1 MRLAVL
7 VLIAGLVAASLGA
20 AAHDLQKPQGPA
32 ILEVVG
38 AIEHRND
45 GTAALFD
52 QAMLEA
58 LEKTAFSTST
68 PWTDGVVEF
77 EGASVKAL
85 LDEVGASGD
94 KIVASA
100 LDDYA
105 AAIPMAALIERGAMI
120 AYRMNGAPLPAP
132 YAPLWIVF
140 PYDTDPAVLTEQP
153 FQSYSVWALKRIV
166 AH

>member
-1 MRLAVL
+1 MRLSLA

-20 AAHDLQKPQGPA
+20 AAHDLAKPRGPV
-32 ILEVVG
+32 ILQVAG

-52 QAMLEA
+52 LAMLEA
-58 LEKTAFSTST
+58 LEQATFSTST
-68 PWTDGVVEF
+68 PWTDGIVEF
-77 EGASVKAL
+77 EGASVEAL

-94 KIVASA
+94 KIIASA

-105 AAIPMAALIERGAMI
+105 AAIPIAALIERGAMI
-120 AYRMNGAPLPAP
+120 AYRMNGAPLPARF
-132 YAPLWIVF
+132 APLWIVF
-140 PYDTDPAVLTEQP
+140 PYDTDPAALTEQP
-153 FQSYSVWALKRIV
+153 FQSYSVWALKKIV